1 MASWEI
7 FHMVNFCT
15 PGFTYVVIEEWSP
28 IQYKWSVQSGPCSAT
43 NHYTWSDKKI
53 NSHNRYSSAWQPL
66 HNGVTERVK
75 NSHGQYHSVP
85 QPPPVWSTL
94 ATPSGEAWHLGQC
107 HWIGRLCHPAVL
119 LNKTNHMIWWEE
131 CSNVTLNALQVSVCL
146 YVSLLFL
153 SHTYPRRL
161 TYMWWG
167 CCNFCLWLNQLSL
180 PTASCSVLE
189 SFVFF
194 CLYGPFNCISFH
206 KFSRQLSVFSL
217 CSFSLISALLVLISL
232 WKSPS
237 ALIFNPL
244 WFDCT

>member
-1 MASWEI
+1 M
-7 FHMVNFCT
+7 
-15 PGFTYVVIEEWSP
+15 EWNTVERAV
-28 IQYKWSVQSGPCSAT
+28 K
-43 NHYTWSDKKI
+43 
-53 NSHNRYSSAWQPL
+53 
-66 HNGVTERVK
+66 TERVK

-153 SHTYPRRL
+153 SYTYPRRL

-167 CCNFCLWLNQLSL
+167 CCNFCLWHKPTELAHCFLFCSWVFCLFLSL
-180 PTASCSVLE
+180 RPFQLYFIPQILPTTLR
-189 SFVFF
+189 FLTLF
-194 CLYGPFNCISFH
+194 
-206 KFSRQLSVFSL
+206 
-217 CSFSLISALLVLISL
+217 L
-232 WKSPS
+232 WS
-237 ALIFNPL
+237 
-244 WFDCT
+244 